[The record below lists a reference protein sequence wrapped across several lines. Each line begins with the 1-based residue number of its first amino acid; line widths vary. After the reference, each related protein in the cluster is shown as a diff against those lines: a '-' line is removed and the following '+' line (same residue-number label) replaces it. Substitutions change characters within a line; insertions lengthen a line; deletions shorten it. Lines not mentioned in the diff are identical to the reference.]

1 MVSGERFQYTD
12 PKMKE
17 LVRLISDVT
26 ASLNLKPSIGFVF
39 PLLREIFPSVDYL
52 AEKSAKMQVRNLRS
66 KEQTYVRENSYF
78 TQAIKSYL
86 RRAIQMHKD
95 TYEDGNIRD
104 FIDAY
109 IRKVRETTDVT
120 SSFHP
125 SEGYDHLVDTL
136 IDLFVAGS
144 ETSSST
150 LSHGILFMIRRG
162 RFYSAQM

>member
-1 MVSGERFQYTD
+1 
-12 PKMKE
+12 
-17 LVRLISDVT
+17 
-26 ASLNLKPSIGFVF
+26 
-39 PLLREIFPSVDYL
+39 
-52 AEKSAKMQVRNLRS
+52 
-66 KEQTYVRENSYF
+66 
-78 TQAIKSYL
+78 
-86 RRAIQMHKD
+86 MHKD

-162 RFYSAQM
+162 RFNSAQM

>member
-1 MVSGERFQYTD
+1 
-12 PKMKE
+12 
-17 LVRLISDVT
+17 
-26 ASLNLKPSIGFVF
+26 
-39 PLLREIFPSVDYL
+39 
-52 AEKSAKMQVRNLRS
+52 
-66 KEQTYVRENSYF
+66 
-78 TQAIKSYL
+78 
-86 RRAIQMHKD
+86 MHKD

-162 RFYSAQM
+162 RFYSARM